1 MADLRSINGS
11 NALIRVVP
19 SDGIEKTVG
28 YATGVSVTESIALNR
43 IDVLGQIDSKDI
55 EPIGRIVS
63 GTIGLMRMTTSD
75 IGEGGGAGK
84 QKLTPLH
91 TFNATASDRTKD
103 VMDFMETGFDLIIQ
117 DSAVFEGTE
126 AKERYRVVGCRPS
139 SHSFAL
145 SRGMLMGVDVTFEA
159 LKLVE
164 QN

>member
-63 GTIGLMRMTTSD
+63 GTIGLMRMTTKET
-75 IGEGGGAGK
+75 EGGGAGK

-91 TFNATASDRTKD
+91 TENATAIDRTKD

-117 DSAVFEGTE
+117 DSAVFEDSE
-126 AKERYRVVGCRPS
+126 AKVRYRVVGCRPS

>member
-63 GTIGLMRMTTSD
+63 GTIGLMRMTTSGTD
-75 IGEGGGAGK
+75 GGGAGK

-91 TFNATASDRTKD
+91 TENATASDRTKD